1 MFPRI
6 AYADASTIMAAI
18 NKEVINPLIAI
29 LFAVALLVFIIGV
42 VEFLANSD
50 NEEKQDI
57 GKKHMIW
64 GIIGLFIMVSA
75 VGIMRLIINTIS

>member
-6 AYADASTIMAAI
+6 AYADASTIMAAV
-18 NKEVINPLIAI
+18 NKEIINPFIAI
-29 LFAVALLVFIIGV
+29 LFAVALLVFIFGV